1 MSLFPQLHKPSASPV
16 DATSIADL
24 RRTPFPLSPLLC
36 RPTVHQAPAA
46 EDLPA
51 LLQPLH
57 AAASVTFERA
67 EPVTPPPSSESSQRL
82 SLHIEEDPRSSQCP
96 GDLASPPLPPPS
108 SLLASQRTSSADACQ
123 PETCSPRR
131 ASALWTALPGSARPL
146 LPVIQDKC
154 HGLRAVLSDPQSE
167 GGSASH
173 HRHVTRTVLPNLRH
187 YALSRPFI
195 SSLSLPSC
203 SLC

>member
-1 MSLFPQLHKPSASPV
+1 MSLFPELHKPSASPV

-96 GDLASPPLPPPS
+96 GDLRPHLLCHHPPRSSHPSAPAPPTPASPKPAPPAGPLRLLRSGPLSPARQGHSFPS
-108 SLLASQRTSSADACQ
+108 SRTNATGSGQCFLTPSRKVA
-123 PETCSPRR
+123 PRPI
-131 ASALWTALPGSARPL
+131 T
-146 LPVIQDKC
+146 
-154 HGLRAVLSDPQSE
+154 
-167 GGSASH
+167 
-173 HRHVTRTVLPNLRH
+173 VTSRGQCFPTSVTTHFLVH
-187 YALSRPFI
+187 LSR
-195 SSLSLPSC
+195 L
-203 SLC
+203 